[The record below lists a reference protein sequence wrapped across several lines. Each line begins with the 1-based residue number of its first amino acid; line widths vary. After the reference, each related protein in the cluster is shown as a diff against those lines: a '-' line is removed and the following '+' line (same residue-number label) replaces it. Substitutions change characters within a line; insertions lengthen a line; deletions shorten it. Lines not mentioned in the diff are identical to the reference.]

1 MNNKLSKDNA
11 IVFSTQ
17 ILIYMKG
24 LFLMPIIIK
33 TLGVSTYG
41 TFILISTFV
50 GILGGLSSLGV
61 GTKSFRYLPSAKS
74 EYDKA
79 QIFYPPFY
87 FKLFILIFISIIIV
101 IFEKRIKLFFIHDD
115 LTFSIYILPLYL
127 LFYLIY
133 EYSHNYLRYTSRI
146 FYMSLLDFGY
156 AYLHVFFIL
165 FYSNKI
171 GLININILFLSQSF
185 VALFVA
191 IPVLFLIFKEI
202 NFNFIFFKLNEIKE
216 EIKIGLPIVLN
227 LVVDYILAT
236 SDRFILAYFMG
247 AIAVGLYVPAYT
259 LGALILLVPKAI
271 GTVVPQ
277 LMSKSVDNDDFL
289 EAKKIFLHSIKIFM
303 ILTIPFIFGIYL
315 IGYDILILL
324 ANDEVADNGKYIAT
338 IIAISSFFYGFNIL
352 MSQAN
357 MVDLKTVVIFKA
369 NFLAGIFNLI
379 STFIGFYFIHS
390 IYVPAITTVLS
401 FMIATIY
408 FYKTIESKWLDN
420 SIFFL
425 FIKVLMISILMF
437 IFVNISMVFLPELS
451 MVMSIIIKILLALII
466 YFPLVILLK
475 IL

>member
-1 MNNKLSKDNA
+1 
-11 IVFSTQ
+11 
-17 ILIYMKG
+17 
-24 LFLMPIIIK
+24 
-33 TLGVSTYG
+33 
-41 TFILISTFV
+41 
-50 GILGGLSSLGV
+50 
-61 GTKSFRYLPSAKS
+61 
-74 EYDKA
+74 
-79 QIFYPPFY
+79 
-87 FKLFILIFISIIIV
+87 
-101 IFEKRIKLFFIHDD
+101 
-115 LTFSIYILPLYL
+115 
-127 LFYLIY
+127 
-133 EYSHNYLRYTSRI
+133 
-146 FYMSLLDFGY
+146 
-156 AYLHVFFIL
+156 
-165 FYSNKI
+165 
-171 GLININILFLSQSF
+171 
-185 VALFVA
+185 
-191 IPVLFLIFKEI
+191 
-202 NFNFIFFKLNEIKE
+202 LNEIKE

-277 LMSKSVDNDDFL
+277 LMSKSVDNNDFL

-379 STFIGFYFIHS
+379 STLVGFYFIHS

-420 SIFFL
+420 SMFFL
-425 FIKVLMISILMF
+425 FIKVLIISIFMF
-437 IFVNISMVFLPELS
+437 IFVNISMIFLTELS
-451 MVMSIIIKILLALII
+451 IVMSIIIKILLSLII
-466 YFPLVILLK
+466 YFPLLILLK
-475 IL
+475 VL